1 MKNLIDYIQQGI
13 NEDEQIADFNATVT
27 ITVKLDK
34 TYHADER
41 QMRHGKRMG
50 EVISDEVIVAD
61 VKKASKD
68 IIKSIINND
77 IDVYGKRSRFIVR
90 NKDTKLNIVCQAH
103 KTDNP
108 NIIEITVVTVIR
120 VNKFWNTKDNFTIVI

>member
-1 MKNLIDYIQQGI
+1 MKTLLDYITRNI
-13 NEDEQIADFNATVT
+13 NEDEQIADFNVSLT
-27 ITVKLDK
+27 INVRIDK

-41 QMRHGKRMG
+41 QNRHGTRMG
-50 EVISDEVIVAD
+50 EIISDEDIVKD

-68 IIKSIINND
+68 ILKSIVNNE
-77 IDVYGKRSRFIVR
+77 IDVYGKKSRFIVR

-108 NIIEITVVTVIR
+108 NIIEIVVVTVIR
-120 VNKFWNTKDNFTIVI
+120 VNKFWNTKDNYTIVI

>member
-1 MKNLIDYIQQGI
+1 MKTLFEYITMNI
-13 NEDEQIADFNATVT
+13 NEDEQIADFNVSLT
-27 ITVKLDK
+27 INVKIDK

-41 QMRHGKRMG
+41 QSRHGTRMG
-50 EVISDEVIVAD
+50 EIISDEDIVKD

-68 IIKSIINND
+68 ILKSIVNNE
-77 IDVYGKRSRFIVR
+77 IDVYGKKSRFIVR

-108 NIIEITVVTVIR
+108 NIIEIVVVTVIR
-120 VNKFWNTKDNFTIVI
+120 VNKFWNTKDNYTIVI

>member
-1 MKNLIDYIQQGI
+1 MKTLYSYVNKYI
-13 NEDEQIADFNATVT
+13 NEDDNLADFNATVT

-34 TYHADER
+34 TFHADER
-41 QMRHGKRMG
+41 QTRHGERLG
-50 EVISDEVIVAD
+50 EVISDDDIIED

-77 IDVYGKRSRFIVR
+77 IDVYGKKSRFIVR
-90 NKDTKLNIVCQAH
+90 NKNTKLNIVCQAH

-108 NIIEITVVTVIR
+108 NVIEIMVVTVIR

>member
-1 MKNLIDYIQQGI
+1 MKTLLDYITRNI
-13 NEDEQIADFNATVT
+13 NEDEQIADFNVSLT
-27 ITVKLDK
+27 INVKFDK

-41 QMRHGKRMG
+41 QSRHGTRMG
-50 EVISDEVIVAD
+50 EIISDEDIVKD

-68 IIKSIINND
+68 ILKSIVNNE
-77 IDVYGKRSRFIVR
+77 IDVYGKKSRFIVR

-108 NIIEITVVTVIR
+108 NIIEIVVVTVIR
-120 VNKFWNTKDNFTIVI
+120 VNKFWNTKDNYTIVI